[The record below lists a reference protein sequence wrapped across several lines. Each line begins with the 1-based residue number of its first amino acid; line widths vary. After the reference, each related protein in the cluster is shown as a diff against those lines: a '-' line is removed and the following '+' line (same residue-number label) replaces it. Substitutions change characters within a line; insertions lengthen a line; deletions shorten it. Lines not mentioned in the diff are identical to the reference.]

1 MPGKSDPRRAIVAVW
16 YREVGSNGEFLGS
29 GAFISPRLVLTAKHL
44 VEDKK
49 PQEIRFDFISGQHAV
64 PAEKIHV
71 HEKYDIALIELIRDF
86 DDQDFVYIDYQNSN
100 LDAKK
105 IDLYGVNPDTKS
117 RDQCNGY
124 TLGTWNSSTREYLFD
139 HAQRKGFSGGIAVSN
154 GYVIGVISKRH
165 TTEQQGVMVPLHVVS
180 DWLGRFIG
188 LKKELFYS
196 EISSA
201 PIPPIAQIEFT
212 KKIREQVRCLL
223 DQPRAQSLY
232 NEIVRRGDGE
242 SAVDILIPQ
251 QSDFSIEVID
261 LMYHA
266 TKDCLDKLVEQKLD
280 LVDLVK
286 EIARKVFGWLVLL
299 AVDMDRV
306 HYLGCGFNPWQAGT
320 EATVPLES
328 EAGTEVL
335 ISSLGDKYACFIL
348 KYDKKGRVRAGGRD
362 CFAADDLEDG
372 LLPDDRLKGIL
383 QSIWVAAKI
392 EGEAP
397 NHLEQLKKK
406 LKPKLEGR
414 ERRRQGHYYIT
425 VPSKGDGFP
434 RSDTMLLKS
443 LLAAIPSLRVIYIGG
458 GQDDGILLLEEDS
471 LWESIEAFLL
481 MLRDTP
487 YDPPSLPHQ

>member
-1 MPGKSDPRRAIVAVW
+1 MLEKKKDFFISYNGKDKDWAEWIAWQLEEIDCSVVIQAWDFRPGGNFVLEMQKATAQSGRTLAVLSPNYLAANFTQPEW
-16 YREVGSNGEFLGS
+16 AA
-29 GAFISPRLVLTAKHL
+29 AFIQDPTGEKGILLPVRVAECNLQGLLPTIIYIDLVDLEEAAAKERLLAGIRQGRAKPSVPPGFPIGQGRIERQPPRFPNPPLL
-44 VEDKK
+44 
-49 PQEIRFDFISGQHAV
+49 IS
-64 PAEKIHV
+64 K
-71 HEKYDIALIELIRDF
+71 IRD
-86 DDQDFVYIDYQNSN
+86 
-100 LDAKK
+100 
-105 IDLYGVNPDTKS
+105 
-117 RDQCNGY
+117 
-124 TLGTWNSSTREYLFD
+124 
-139 HAQRKGFSGGIAVSN
+139 
-154 GYVIGVISKRH
+154 
-165 TTEQQGVMVPLHVVS
+165 
-180 DWLGRFIG
+180 
-188 LKKELFYS
+188 
-196 EISSA
+196 
-201 PIPPIAQIEFT
+201 QI
-212 KKIREQVRCLL
+212 RSLL
-223 DQPRAQSLY
+223 DQSRAQSLC
-232 NEIVRRGDGE
+232 NEIVRRGGGE

-280 LVDLVK
+280 LVDSVK

-299 AVDMDRV
+299 TVDMDRV
-306 HYLGCGFNPWQAGT
+306 HCSGCGFNPWQAGT

-335 ISSLGDKYACFIL
+335 ISSLGERYACFIL

-383 QSIWVAAKI
+383 QRIWVAAKI

-414 ERRRQGHYYIT
+414 ERRKQGHYYIT
-425 VPSKGDGFP
+425 VPSKRDGFP
-434 RSDTMLLKS
+434 LSDTMLLKS